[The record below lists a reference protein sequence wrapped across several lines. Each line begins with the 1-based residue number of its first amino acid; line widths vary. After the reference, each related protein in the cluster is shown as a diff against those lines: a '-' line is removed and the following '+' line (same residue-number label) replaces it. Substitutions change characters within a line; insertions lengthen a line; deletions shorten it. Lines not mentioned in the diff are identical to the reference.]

1 MAGIRIKK
9 SPMEEMGLTGEHEK
23 IMFNFES
30 ANTIAH
36 EIYGECFNIFQ
47 DVMDQARSPRGKM
60 LRICDTSPA

>member
-1 MAGIRIKK
+1 MG
-9 SPMEEMGLTGEHEK
+9 EMGLTGEHEK

-47 DVMDQARSPRGKM
+47 DVRDQAWSSRGKM
-60 LRICDTSPA
+60 LRICGASPA